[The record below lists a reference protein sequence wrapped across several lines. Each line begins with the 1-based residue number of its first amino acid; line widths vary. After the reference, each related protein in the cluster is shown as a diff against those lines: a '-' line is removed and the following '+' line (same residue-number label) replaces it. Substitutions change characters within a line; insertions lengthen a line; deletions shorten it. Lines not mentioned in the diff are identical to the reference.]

1 MVSARQRANS
11 AANGSRS
18 VRVAAALAASGTR
31 GSVTAAITATV
42 IMSPA
47 SVATPAILAAA
58 DMGSVAEEAAEAL
71 APLGFGRCVSRRL
84 QRLRPALGGQ
94 QRRNVGELL
103 RLQREKLVAGLC
115 RLERAL
121 R

>member
-1 MVSARQRANS
+1 MVSARQRAIS
-11 AANGSRS
+11 AVKGSRS
-18 VRVAAALAASGTR
+18 ARAAAALAASGTR

-47 SVATPAILAAA
+47 SVATPAILTAA
-58 DMGSVAEEAAEAL
+58 DIGSVAEKAAEAL
-71 APLGFGRCVSRRL
+71 APLGFGRCVSGRF

-94 QRRNVGELL
+94 QCRDVGELL

>member
-1 MVSARQRANS
+1 MVSARQRASS
-11 AANGSRS
+11 AVKGSRS
-18 VRVAAALAASGTR
+18 ARAVAALAASGTR

-42 IMSPA
+42 IMRPA
-47 SVATPAILAAA
+47 RAATPAILAAA
-58 DMGSVAEEAAEAL
+58 DIGSVAEEAAEAL

-94 QRRNVGELL
+94 QRRDVGELL
-103 RLQREKLVAGLC
+103 RLQREKLVASLC

>member
-1 MVSARQRANS
+1 MVSARQRASS
-11 AANGSRS
+11 AVKGSRS
-18 VRVAAALAASGTR
+18 ARAAAALAASGAR

-47 SVATPAILAAA
+47 SVATPAILTAA
-58 DMGSVAEEAAEAL
+58 DIGSVAEEAAEAF
-71 APLGFGRCVSRRL
+71 APLGFGRCVSCRL
-84 QRLRPALGGQ
+84 QRLCPALGGQ
-94 QRRNVGELL
+94 QRRDVGELL
-103 RLQREKLVAGLC
+103 RLEREKLVAGLC